1 MLKPESEVAIIGS
14 GIVGI
19 MTVYQLLQHDPSLKI
34 TLYSEQ
40 IPTFNNKN
48 NKNLIPSEVAPGFWL
63 PYNYGC
69 QD

>member
-1 MLKPESEVAIIGS
+1 M
-14 GIVGI
+14 
-19 MTVYQLLQHDPSLKI
+19 
-34 TLYSEQ
+34 YSEQ

-69 QD
+69 LDQAMHLRQCSYAYQWYKNISQQ